1 MKRIYLTRE
10 GYEKLRKELEYLKNV
25 KRKEI
30 AKALEYAR
38 SLGDL
43 RENAEY
49 QAAKE
54 AQELNEKKIQELEYK
69 LANAEII
76 EDLDIPKDEVR
87 IGAKV
92 KLLDLDTN
100 EVEEYTLVSPDEAEP
115 SQGLISVYSP
125 IGKALLGH
133 KVDDIVE
140 IKVPAGILKYKI
152 LEITR

>member
-1 MKRIYLTRE
+1 
-10 GYEKLRKELEYLKNV
+10 
-25 KRKEI
+25 
-30 AKALEYAR
+30 LEYAR

-133 KVDDIVE
+133 KVDDVVE
-140 IKVPAGILKYKI
+140 IKVPPAS
-152 LEITR
+152 